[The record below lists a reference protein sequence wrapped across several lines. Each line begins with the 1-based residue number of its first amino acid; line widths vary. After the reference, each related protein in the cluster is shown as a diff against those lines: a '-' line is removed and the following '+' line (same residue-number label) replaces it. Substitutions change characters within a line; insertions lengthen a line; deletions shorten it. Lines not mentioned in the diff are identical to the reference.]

1 MGKVKRTGL
10 NSVSETLSVERCAIA
25 SVVCWGVPGPAST
38 EFSRTSYVPAVLY
51 ELLRIQNS
59 TVVRRPPFGAVKT
72 WARRGAGGSGRGGL
86 PSRGQEGTFPPEC
99 GTHVA
104 PAKKAG
110 ERVRGSGRFRMTS
123 ILVRAV

>member
-10 NSVSETLSVERCAIA
+10 SSVSETLSVERCAIA

-59 TVVRRPPFGAVKT
+59 TAVRRPPFGAVKT
-72 WARRGAGGSGRGGL
+72 WARRGAAG
-86 PSRGQEGTFPPEC
+86 
-99 GTHVA
+99 
-104 PAKKAG
+104 AG
-110 ERVRGSGRFRMTS
+110 EEDSHLAGRRGRFRLSVAPT
-123 ILVRAV
+123 